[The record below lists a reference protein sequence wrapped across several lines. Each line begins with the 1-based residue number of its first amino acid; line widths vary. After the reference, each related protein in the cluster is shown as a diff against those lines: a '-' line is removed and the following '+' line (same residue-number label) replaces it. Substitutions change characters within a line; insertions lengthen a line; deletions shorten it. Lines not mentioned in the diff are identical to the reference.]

1 MSVGVVGEARKE
13 VQEGEDIC
21 IHIADSGFPS
31 GATAKE
37 STYNAEDA
45 RDLGSIPGL
54 GRSPGGGD
62 GNRFQYSCLENP
74 MDRGA
79 WWVTAHRVIE
89 SDTTEAT
96 EKACIAD
103 SRCGTAE
110 IITTM

>member
-62 GNRFQYSCLENP
+62 GNPLQYSCLENP
-74 MDRGA
+74 HGLREELRSYHPRD
-79 WWVTAHRVIE
+79 HKE
-89 SDTTEAT
+89 SDMTERLIAQSNSRV
-96 EKACIAD
+96 KAGFAKQ
-103 SRCGTAE
+103 
-110 IITTM
+110 